1 MIQNKNQFDQ
11 NAPPK
16 LLVTCMV
23 FISTVQAPFP
33 VDILLGTPPRKKKK
47 DGNDARLDNQ
57 RSRRR
62 RITLHRRQP
71 LILGVRTATP
81 WLARTEAPS
90 VIRKA
95 NAFAIAEEAP
105 STIRKAEAAAIRKAA
120 SMPVGEAA
128 PVGQVR
134 PQAAAADCHSVI
146 RTVVH
151 AAYPRVFNA
160 VKGDGVLVVM
170 MAVGGAVAGAGG
182 LMAHGRGEDVAL
194 RVDAA
199 GCCERWQG

>member
-1 MIQNKNQFDQ
+1 MQNKNQLDQ

-16 LLVTCMV
+16 LLVPCIGIH
-23 FISTVQAPFP
+23 FYRPAPFP
-33 VDILLGTPPRKKKK
+33 WIYCSKRRPEKK
-47 DGNDARLDNQ
+47 RWQQCPDNQ

-62 RITLHRRQP
+62 RITLHHRQP
-71 LILGVRTATP
+71 LILVVRTATP
-81 WLARTEAPS
+81 WLARTEAPP

-95 NAFAIAEEAP
+95 NAFTIAEEAP

-151 AAYPRVFNA
+151 AAYPRIFNA
-160 VKGDGVLVVM
+160 VKGDGVLFVM